1 MNLMTFWMV
10 LFGFFAFLI
19 LTDKSV
25 ETLFVL
31 MSKMIRLQYEKLK
44 WHLTQSP
51 SNPIVRWL
59 IWRRSMKLA
68 KEFLKK

>member
-1 MNLMTFWMV
+1 
-10 LFGFFAFLI
+10 
-19 LTDKSV
+19 
-25 ETLFVL
+25 
-31 MSKMIRLQYEKLK
+31 MIRIQYEKLK